1 MLIVIRNSF
10 NILLYSLSG
19 NLVLPHTDFSMPP
32 ATTAATNL
40 SILNKHNDEPEL
52 RLAHFFC
59 SLALNLSLYS
69 FTDPTTPSYTTAG
82 RQVFFQPNTIR
93 LSTFRPML
101 SATSAYCL
109 LFLLPANQKSEIL
122 SSAIHYSLFLL
133 IPQCISRI
141 GF

>member
-1 MLIVIRNSF
+1 MKMLYVNRFMLIVIRNSF

-93 LSTFRPML
+93 LYFSAHAFRYICILPTF
-101 SATSAYCL
+101 
-109 LFLLPANQKSEIL
+109 PAS
-122 SSAIHYSLFLL
+122 
-133 IPQCISRI
+133 C
-141 GF
+141 